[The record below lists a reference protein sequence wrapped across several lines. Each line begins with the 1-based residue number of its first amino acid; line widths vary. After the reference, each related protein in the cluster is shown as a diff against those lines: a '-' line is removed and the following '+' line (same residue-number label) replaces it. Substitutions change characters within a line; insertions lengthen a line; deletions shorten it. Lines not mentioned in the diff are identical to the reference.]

1 MFLKGDAPG
10 VEWLMAVRPLLCS
23 AERVMSRP
31 RLVEFILVAL
41 ALIGPRVS
49 YGRPAT
55 PAPPLP
61 PPTGKIVAVSTE
73 PQLQSALQ
81 KLRSNTTIVLAP
93 GTYVLT
99 STLYVNG
106 TFTNVGVRGATNNRD
121 DVAIVGPGMTNP
133 DEGNTP
139 FGIWSGGN
147 VQGLTIANLTLN
159 GFYRHP
165 IILNPG
171 TKAPHIYNVH
181 LIDAGEQF
189 IKGNPGKAGVG
200 VSDGILEY
208 SVIEYTTTAKNY
220 YTNGIDIHGGA
231 NWIIRHNL
239 FRNIV
244 SPPGE
249 LAGPAVLMWN
259 HSRDTVTEG
268 NTFLN
273 CARGI
278 SYGLID
284 RSGNDHTGGIIR
296 NNIFYRS
303 STQPGDVGIHVA
315 ASPRTQV
322 VNNTVFTSGTYPTP
336 IEYRYTQTTGIVIAN
351 NLLDGAIG
359 LRDGATA
366 TTTTNYEGAGADLF
380 VDAAAGDLHLAATA
394 RTVIDAGTPVTT
406 VTDDWDG
413 EGRPRGAAYDIG
425 ADEF

>member
-1 MFLKGDAPG
+1 M
-10 VEWLMAVRPLLCS
+10 
-23 AERVMSRP
+23 P
-31 RLVEFILVAL
+31 RFQLAGWLVA
-41 ALIGPRVS
+41 ALFLSPERS

-61 PPTGKIVAVSTE
+61 PPAGAVVTVSTE
-73 PQLQSALQ
+73 PQLRDALQ

-99 STLYVNG
+99 STLYING
-106 TFTNVGVRGATNNRD
+106 TFSKVGIRGATNNRD
-121 DVAIVGPGMTNP
+121 DVVIAGPGMNNANG
-133 DEGNTP
+133 GNIE
-139 FGIWSGGN
+139 FGVWSGGN
-147 VQGLTIANLTLN
+147 VQGLTIANLTLK
-159 GFYRHP
+159 GFFRHP

-171 TKAPHIYNVH
+171 TRAPHIYNVH

-189 IKGNPGKAGVG
+189 IKGNPDKAGVG

-208 SVIEYTTTAKNY
+208 SIIEYTTTAKND

-259 HSRDTVTEG
+259 HSRDTLTEG

-284 RSGNDHTGGIIR
+284 RSGNDHSGGIIR

-336 IEYRYTQTTGIVIAN
+336 IEYRFAQTTDVGIAN
-351 NLLDGAIG
+351 NLLDGTIG
-359 LRDGATA
+359 RRNGATA
-366 TTTTNYEGAGADLF
+366 TTTTNHERAGADLF
-380 VDAAAGDLHLAATA
+380 VGAARADLHLAPTA
-394 RTVIDAGTPVTT
+394 KSVIDAGTPMPAV
-406 VTDDWDG
+406 VDDWDG
-413 EGRPRGAAYDIG
+413 EPRPHGALPDIG

>member
-1 MFLKGDAPG
+1 
-10 VEWLMAVRPLLCS
+10 
-23 AERVMSRP
+23 MSRT
-31 RLVEFILVAL
+31 RLVEFILVAS
-41 ALIGPRVS
+41 ALVGPRVS

-61 PPTGKIVAVSTE
+61 PPVGAVVSVSTE
-73 PQLQSALQ
+73 PQLQAALQ

-99 STLYVNG
+99 TTLYVNG
-106 TFTNVGVRGATNNRD
+106 TFSKVGIRGATNNRD
-121 DVAIVGPGMTNP
+121 DVVIVGPGMTNP

-147 VQGLTIANLTLN
+147 VQGLTIANLTLK

-189 IKGNPGKAGVG
+189 IKGNPDKTGAG

-259 HSRDTVTEG
+259 HSRGTLTEG

-278 SYGLID
+278 SYGLIE
-284 RSGNDHTGGIIR
+284 RSGNDHAGGIIR

-315 ASPRTQV
+315 ASPHTQV

-336 IEYRYTQTTGIVIAN
+336 IEYRYAQTTDVVIAN
-351 NLLDGAIG
+351 NLLDGAIS

-366 TTTTNYEGAGADLF
+366 TKTANHEGAGTDLF
-380 VDAAAGDLHLAATA
+380 VSAAAGDLHLAATA
-394 RTVIDAGTPVTT
+394 GAVIDAGTPVTT

-413 EGRPRGAAYDIG
+413 EGRPRGAGYDIG